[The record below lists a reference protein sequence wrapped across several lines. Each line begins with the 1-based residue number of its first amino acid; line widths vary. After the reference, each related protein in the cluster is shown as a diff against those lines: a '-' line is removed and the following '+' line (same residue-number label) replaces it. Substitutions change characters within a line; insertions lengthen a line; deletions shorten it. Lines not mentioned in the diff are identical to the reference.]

1 MIFKLYCLTLFPET
15 LGPPNFLFL
24 QPPICDSLEAV
35 LLFFRHRTFYISIC
49 FKRKYPTWGWRLS
62 IIFSEYTFAVF
73 LL

>member
-35 LLFFRHRTFYISIC
+35 LLFFRHEHFISP
-49 FKRKYPTWGWRLS
+49 FVLKENTQPGVGDYQ
-62 IIFSEYTFAVF
+62 
-73 LL
+73 